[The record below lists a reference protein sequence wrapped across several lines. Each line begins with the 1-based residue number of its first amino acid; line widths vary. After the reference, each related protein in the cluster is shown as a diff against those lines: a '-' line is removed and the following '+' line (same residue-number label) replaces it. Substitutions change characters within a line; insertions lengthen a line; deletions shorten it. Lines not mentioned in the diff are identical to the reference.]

1 MKKTEMKSKSGFK
14 LIQNNNIDLQIFSVV
29 NSLRKKN
36 VRTINKLQTS
46 KILSL
51 RNKIHLSTMSKNS
64 VWKTVFYII

>member
-46 KILSL
+46 KILNL

>member
-1 MKKTEMKSKSGFK
+1 MKKIEMKSKSGFK